1 MWALRRASIQLK
13 SRGLSSGTALIC
25 FPKSAIEKRYLE
37 NPNAGIVKFRKGP
50 LLTVLNLA
58 KSYNTLFNSSNS
70 YVKARAFCSEA
81 GTKSKYQDDDLED
94 AFIELESPHDTVCQT
109 SSVDESDDESVSESE
124 LAEGDITVDDIP
136 NELATIDTET
146 DAGEKKSRKIPISKM
161 TKAILAA
168 PTLPLNKVVE
178 KWVEEG
184 NEVTQTEIA
193 LTMFHLRR
201 RRMFFKALQLSE
213 WLEST
218 NHFVFAEN
226 NYASR
231 VDLLAKVRGI
241 YKAEEYIRQLPES
254 FRGEKV
260 YQTLLANCVSATN
273 VKKSEELFD
282 KMKKLFPITSFS
294 CNQLLLLYKRMDK
307 NKIRDVL
314 SLMEKENVK
323 PTQFTYHIL
332 IDAKGQSNDIS
343 GMEQLVETMKSE
355 GVALNTKIQL
365 NLARHYAAKKLT
377 DKSEAILKEIEGGD
391 IAKNRWACHLVLP
404 IYASLGKD
412 DEVERI
418 WSVCESNPRL
428 EDCLAAIEAFGQL
441 KRIEDAESAF
451 DKLVEK
457 IKRPASRHFAALIKI
472 YADHKML
479 DKGKDLVKRM
489 SESGCTVGPLCWD
502 ALVKLYAGAGE
513 VEKADSIL
521 QKVLNQKKGKPLST
535 SYLVILDGYANKGDI
550 HNAEKIFLL
559 MKQAGYASRVRPYRS
574 LLYAYINAKAP
585 AYGFSE
591 RLKGDNVIP
600 NKALNGL
607 LARSDAF
614 RKSPVSELLE

>member
-1 MWALRRASIQLK
+1 M

-25 FPKSAIEKRYLE
+25 YPKSAIEKLYLE
-37 NPNAGIVKFRKGP
+37 NCNAGFVKFRKGP

-58 KSYNTLFNSSNS
+58 RSCNTSFNSSNS

-81 GTKSKYQDDDLED
+81 GAKSKYQDDDLED
-94 AFIELESPHDTVCQT
+94 ALIELKSPHDTVCKT
-109 SSVDESDDESVSESE
+109 YSVDEIDDESVSESE
-124 LAEGDITVDDIP
+124 LSEGDITVDDIP
-136 NELATIDTET
+136 NELATVDTEIG
-146 DAGEKKSRKIPISKM
+146 AEEIKSRNVPISKM
-161 TKAILAA
+161 TKAILAD
-168 PTLPLNKVVE
+168 PTLPVNKVVE

-184 NEVTQTEIA
+184 NEVTQTEIS
-193 LTMFHLRR
+193 LTMFHLQK

-213 WLEST
+213 WLEAT
-218 NHFVFAEN
+218 NHFVFTEN

-254 FRGEKV
+254 FRDGKV
-260 YQTLLANCVSATN
+260 NQTLLANCVSANN

-282 KMKKLFPITSFS
+282 KMKKMFPITSFS
-294 CNQLLLLYKRMDK
+294 CNQLLLLYKRTDK

-323 PTQFTYHIL
+323 PTQLTYQIL
-332 IDAKGQSNDIS
+332 IDVKGQSNDIS
-343 GMEQLVETMKSE
+343 GMEQLFETMKSE
-355 GVALNTKIQL
+355 GVAVNTKIQL
-365 NLARHYAAKKLT
+365 TLARHYAAKKLK

-391 IAKNRWACHLVLP
+391 IVKNRWACHLVLP
-404 IYASLGKD
+404 IYASLGKN

-418 WSVCESNPRL
+418 WSVCESNPHPK
-428 EDCLAAIEAFGQL
+428 DCLAAIEAFGQL

-457 IKRPASRHFAALIKI
+457 IKRPSSRHFVALIRI

-513 VEKADSIL
+513 VEKAESIL
-521 QKVLNQKKGKPLST
+521 EKVLKQKKGKPLST
-535 SYLVILDGYANKGDI
+535 SYLAILDGYADRGDI
-550 HNAEKIFLL
+550 HNAEKMFLW
-559 MKQAGYASRVRPYRS
+559 MKQAGYASSVRHYRS

-585 AYGFSE
+585 AYGFNE

-600 NKALNGL
+600 NRALNRL